1 MNEAMKQIA
10 IKYGTYLAL
19 LNISYILYA
28 YLVDASVFT
37 ATWPGIVL
45 FFLAI
50 GFGIF
55 AVGKFKQSN
64 EGYATFKEAFSTY
77 ILTGIVATLIGTA
90 FTVLLFSIIDP
101 EFAVQTMDLIIET
114 THERFETSGM
124 SDEQIEQIIGR
135 IEGSNAFG
143 IAGQLKSAAFSV
155 MFNAIIALIVG
166 AAMKKNNPAL

>member
-64 EGYATFKEAFSTY
+64 E
-77 ILTGIVATLIGTA
+77 I
-90 FTVLLFSIIDP
+90 
-101 EFAVQTMDLIIET
+101 
-114 THERFETSGM
+114 TS
-124 SDEQIEQIIGR
+124 SSSQ
-135 IEGSNAFG
+135 
-143 IAGQLKSAAFSV
+143 
-155 MFNAIIALIVG
+155 
-166 AAMKKNNPAL
+166 